1 MLKKKELIEW
11 TIAFALFC
19 ETCLNG
25 TLLWLTALI
34 LISFSMKIVCS
45 YSQLVN
51 GTLIWIM
58 IVMLATYVLAVNAD
72 ITQFSY
78 IYCIIVWAN
87 IFLSFLML
95 INNEGIFLQ
104 DMIKRIATYTFFISS
119 IYIFIKE
126 ISMLIFRWKDF
137 INGNSGYRLGV
148 SSNIN
153 PNSIAWLYGFLAIV
167 FLIYAKQNKFYYI
180 FYFICFVFILF
191 TGSKSGIICAIL
203 PIFYWGF
210 LALKDVNLKTLIAVI
225 VISFLFWKLIQTIP
239 LLYTLIG
246 SRIDQFFAAF
256 GLEKNN
262 GIVAD
267 AGSTLKRIDMIK
279 VATSMFWEKPLLGW
293 GIGSFAKYS
302 GFGYYCHNNYMEILV
317 SGGIFLFPIIY
328 GYILYLLLITIFNI
342 KNNKNLEIALF
353 MIVSNLL
360 LDFGSVN
367 FYGRFLYYFKYMIA
381 VAFLIYYRCQKTKDG
396 GTEVE

>member
-1 MLKKKELIEW
+1 MLKKKELIEL

-25 TLLWLTALI
+25 TLLWLTVLI
-34 LISFSMKIVCS
+34 LFSFSMKIVCS

-78 IYCIIVWAN
+78 IYCMIVWAN
-87 IFLSFLML
+87 IILSFLML

-167 FLIYAKQNKFYYI
+167 F
-180 FYFICFVFILF
+180 
-191 TGSKSGIICAIL
+191 
-203 PIFYWGF
+203 
-210 LALKDVNLKTLIAVI
+210 
-225 VISFLFWKLIQTIP
+225 
-239 LLYTLIG
+239 
-246 SRIDQFFAAF
+246 
-256 GLEKNN
+256 
-262 GIVAD
+262 
-267 AGSTLKRIDMIK
+267 
-279 VATSMFWEKPLLGW
+279 
-293 GIGSFAKYS
+293 
-302 GFGYYCHNNYMEILV
+302 
-317 SGGIFLFPIIY
+317 
-328 GYILYLLLITIFNI
+328 
-342 KNNKNLEIALF
+342 
-353 MIVSNLL
+353 
-360 LDFGSVN
+360 
-367 FYGRFLYYFKYMIA
+367 
-381 VAFLIYYRCQKTKDG
+381 
-396 GTEVE
+396 